1 MDGVPSTPSVTALKS
16 LLPRAWHPFLGRFN
30 RPTRVQMEGIPGI
43 MAGKPTLLISPT
55 ASGKTEA
62 YAAPLAERIAS
73 GPDPRELS
81 GWIVSPTRALV
92 NDLARRLASPIA
104 AMNLRVGRRTGEHR
118 EISAARPPHL
128 VVTTPESLDSMLSR
142 APATFLNA
150 RFLVLDEVHMLNATP
165 RGDHLACLVSR
176 LRHISPRLQ
185 VIASSATIDDPTGL
199 SRRYLGNDSQ
209 IVQAAGDRPI
219 EAEITSSSAGALA
232 DALIAMTRSGEVRK
246 VLVFVQR
253 RADAERFFSVFRGRP
268 PFGDAVFLH
277 HGSLSR
283 TRRETVE
290 RRMLTGTS
298 GLCFATTTLEVGI
311 DIGDI
316 DLIVLASPPADVASL
331 LQRIGRGSRRRPVT
345 RVCCLAADPGEAL
358 RYEHLLLC
366 AREGRLLGGPYQFCP
381 SVLVQQCM
389 SLLMQTPRKNIT
401 ARAFASRIPPWLGET
416 EWTSRLPEL
425 LNRLLER
432 GWLIGGSTLYSM
444 GEKLEE
450 AFERGR
456 MHSNIDSGND
466 AVEVVDQDT
475 RQVLGTLPRVAA
487 GNGGLLLGGRRLKVS
502 RRKSP
507 SQILVTD
514 SAARTD
520 LTVPNRRG
528 PIIHAGLAR
537 DLARFAG
544 IEPHA
549 APVIRLEDGPFALFH
564 FMGSLWGG
572 LLGVLME
579 KRTGTAPI
587 GVNAFCMQ
595 VASLPETFPP
605 QATAEEIRSI
615 AMRRQRKLRRN
626 ISEGGWAEELPPDWR
641 RIHLMACLDI
651 EGFLK
656 TLREMVLTHDS
667 IPSQRYE
674 ALVSLARMPWR

>member
-1 MDGVPSTPSVTALKS
+1 M
-16 LLPRAWHPFLGRFN
+16 
-30 RPTRVQMEGIPGI
+30 
-43 MAGKPTLLISPT
+43 
-55 ASGKTEA
+55 
-62 YAAPLAERIAS
+62 
-73 GPDPRELS
+73 
-81 GWIVSPTRALV
+81 
-92 NDLARRLASPIA
+92 
-104 AMNLRVGRRTGEHR
+104 
-118 EISAARPPHL
+118 
-128 VVTTPESLDSMLSR
+128 LD
-142 APATFLNA
+142 
-150 RFLVLDEVHMLNATP
+150 ATP

-199 SRRYLGNDSQ
+199 SRRYLGDDSQ
-209 IVQAAGDRPI
+209 IVQATGDRPI

-432 GWLIGGSTLYSM
+432 GWLIGGSTRYSM
-444 GEKLEE
+444 GEKLDE

-487 GNGGLLLGGRRLKVS
+487 GESGLLLGGRRLKVS

-514 SAARTD
+514 SADRTD

-528 PIIHAGLAR
+528 SRHSCRTGKGPGAVCGDRAPCGPCHPARGRTFCPVSLYGEPVGGPPRRAHGKTHRHGADRRQCLLHAGGQSPR
-537 DLARFAG
+537 DLSAPSDRRGDSVHGHAT
-544 IEPHA
+544 PAQA
-549 APVIRLEDGPFALFH
+549 APQH
-564 FMGSLWGG
+564 FRRGMGRGIAPG
-572 LLGVLME
+572 L
-579 KRTGTAPI
+579 
-587 GVNAFCMQ
+587 
-595 VASLPETFPP
+595 ASHPSHGLP
-605 QATAEEIRSI
+605 RY
-615 AMRRQRKLRRN
+615 RG
-626 ISEGGWAEELPPDWR
+626 ISEGPQGNGPHVRFHPA
-641 RIHLMACLDI
+641 
-651 EGFLK
+651 
-656 TLREMVLTHDS
+656 TTT
-667 IPSQRYE
+667 
-674 ALVSLARMPWR
+674 